1 MNKQIEE
8 MARDIFESR
17 VAIDGIDLA
26 FATVYGADMVDSHF
40 MRIAKHLVCNKG
52 YRKQIEGEWI
62 TKKHPL
68 VGDYAIT
75 CSCCGHREHRGP
87 AWNPSWVVHKFCPN
101 CGATMR
107 KEDEGK

>member
-1 MNKQIEE
+1 MNNQIEE
-8 MARDIFESR
+8 MARDIGNSRNGCFQDDCLNCRAYGQCMYQEIAQDLFEQ
-17 VAIDGIDLA
+17 
-26 FATVYGADMVDSHF
+26 
-40 MRIAKHLVCNKG
+40 G
-52 YRKQIEGEWI
+52 YRKQIEGKWI

-87 AWNPSWVVHKFCPN
+87 AWNPSWVVHNFCPN
-101 CGATMR
+101 CGAKMR